1 MLNNGF
7 EGWYFKQQANGRTLA
22 LIPGRSR
29 DTAFIQVVTDDR
41 VWHVGYPL
49 SDYHKGNVV
58 TIAGNRFTRDGIR
71 LNIHGEGLNLAG
83 ELAYTNLTPLKSDIM
98 GPFRFFPMECRHSV
112 ISMGHRV
119 VGSLNLNGEP
129 LNFKGRG
136 YIEGDSGRS
145 FPKSYT
151 WVQCNAFG
159 DDTSVMASIARV
171 PFAGLHFTGCIAV
184 VFYNGKEY
192 RLATYRGV
200 HIAESTANRIELR
213 QGGLRLTVEVPE
225 YHGHGL
231 RAPDKGLMRRMIH
244 ETPSCPARFRF
255 WHGGQ
260 LLFDR
265 TSRYASFEYV
275 P

>member
-49 SDYHKGNVV
+49 SDYHKGNIV

-119 VGSLNLNGEP
+119 VGDLNLNGEP

-136 YIEGDSGRS
+136 YIEWAFLPEKLHLG
-145 FPKSYT
+145 T
-151 WVQCNAFG
+151 VQCLWG
-159 DDTSVMASIARV
+159 RYLRD
-171 PFAGLHFTGCIAV
+171 GLHRAGSLCRPA
-184 VFYNGKEY
+184 FYRVY
-192 RLATYRGV
+192 RRGILQWKRV
-200 HIAESTANRIELR
+200 SA
-213 QGGLRLTVEVPE
+213 
-225 YHGHGL
+225 GHLPG
-231 RAPDKGLMRRMIH
+231 RTHCRKHSKPD
-244 ETPSCPARFRF
+244 
-255 WHGGQ
+255 
-260 LLFDR
+260 
-265 TSRYASFEYV
+265 
-275 P
+275 